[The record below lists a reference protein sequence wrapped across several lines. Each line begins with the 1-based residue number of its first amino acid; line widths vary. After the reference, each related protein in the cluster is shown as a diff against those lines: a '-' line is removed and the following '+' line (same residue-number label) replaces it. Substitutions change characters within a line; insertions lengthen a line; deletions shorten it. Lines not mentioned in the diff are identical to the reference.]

1 MELNDKLFEDARF
14 YNKLIAIVLSKE
26 DFISQR
32 IKGTPLERKVF
43 PVHKDPEEYPDY
55 LVRVTRGVIPAISL
69 ITPDLEL
76 VGIIESN
83 DPDYSIGS
91 LKDVV
96 NKFEAGKI
104 TPVKIPEYAPEPL
117 EPSEASIYD
126 AMNKV
131 IDGVAADF
139 RVVEL
144 ISAISK
150 IEKRYPIVHFI
161 KPQDEIA
168 SYLLGKGEPG
178 EGFSVYEAVK
188 VIKGDH
194 DVLEDYIEKEGK
206 VYRSK
211 KKENWGILV
220 DESIAGYALLLKYM
234 RQGKS
239 SFLDRATEIKD
250 FIKRNLETEKGFRDT
265 IVKDPLTRLT
275 FLEPLANAEA
285 SIFLSALWQ
294 ATGDE
299 EVRKMAL
306 KALGIATVRSDYL
319 GVAARIAH
327 SLLRLNHG
335 ILTSKPGNYNDIR
348 IMLNEKIECDFKQG
362 DVCKSKLE
370 DFNGLEPDE

>member
-104 TPVKIPEYAPEPL
+104 APVKIPEYAPEPL

-144 ISAISK
+144 I
-150 IEKRYPIVHFI
+150 
-161 KPQDEIA
+161 
-168 SYLLGKGEPG
+168 
-178 EGFSVYEAVK
+178 
-188 VIKGDH
+188 
-194 DVLEDYIEKEGK
+194 
-206 VYRSK
+206 
-211 KKENWGILV
+211 
-220 DESIAGYALLLKYM
+220 
-234 RQGKS
+234 
-239 SFLDRATEIKD
+239 
-250 FIKRNLETEKGFRDT
+250 
-265 IVKDPLTRLT
+265 
-275 FLEPLANAEA
+275 
-285 SIFLSALWQ
+285 
-294 ATGDE
+294 
-299 EVRKMAL
+299 
-306 KALGIATVRSDYL
+306 
-319 GVAARIAH
+319 
-327 SLLRLNHG
+327 
-335 ILTSKPGNYNDIR
+335 
-348 IMLNEKIECDFKQG
+348 
-362 DVCKSKLE
+362 
-370 DFNGLEPDE
+370 